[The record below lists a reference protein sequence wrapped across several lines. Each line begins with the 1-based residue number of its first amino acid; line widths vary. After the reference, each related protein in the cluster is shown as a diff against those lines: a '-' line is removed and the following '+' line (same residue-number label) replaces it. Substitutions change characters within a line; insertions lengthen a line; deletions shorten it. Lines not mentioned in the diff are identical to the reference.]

1 MMKLRVFVFY
11 LLYIF
16 VDFLM
21 SPRLLIIIG
30 VFYHKTFLKAKIRR
44 NYQKKLPFSNGAGS
58 KRSGALSLRKAAEI
72 VNVHKSTLY
81 DRVTKRVS
89 LDAKPGGK
97 PVLSN
102 EIEKEL

>member
-1 MMKLRVFVFY
+1 
-11 LLYIF
+11 
-16 VDFLM
+16 M

-30 VFYHKTFLKAKIRR
+30 VFIIKNFNRQKLGGTTKKNYPSVMEQAVKAV
-44 NYQKKLPFSNGAGS
+44 Q
-58 KRSGALSLRKAAEI
+58 SGALSLRKAAEI

-102 EIEKEL
+102 KSKKNYKKIN